1 MGISCEQCRERVK
14 EFFNK
19 ELSPEVYEM
28 CLIHMVGCDSCHKLY
43 VKYAKEKGY
52 SFDLAKRL
60 IKWSN
65 KRDGLVSPRTPNR
78 LLELKEKK
86 KNANTKT
93 SHSKDRWTHAAKQY
107 DIEELM
113 NVQAFRDFA
122 VEYDP
127 KYDKGD
133 TDMGEFYKFMT
144 KKICQRIDL
153 LERCLDKE
161 YQSCET

>member
-1 MGISCEQCRERVK
+1 MGISCEQCRERIK

-28 CLIHMVGCDSCHKLY
+28 CLIHMVGCDNCHRLY

-78 LLELKEKK
+78 LLELKERKK
-86 KNANTKT
+86 SLSTKT
-93 SHSKDRWTHAAKQY
+93 SYSKDKWTYAAKRY

-122 VEYDP
+122 MEYDP
-127 KYDKGD
+127 KYDSGNI
-133 TDMGEFYKFMT
+133 DMGEFYKFMT

-161 YQSCET
+161 FTQCET